1 MTETQLKQHPVILTR
16 TGAVNQRL
24 ALRFS
29 KLGFRTFA
37 WPAFTIR
44 LPEDE
49 TPVVKRFSDLS
60 DIAAGESGLG
70 GRGGSLGGSL
80 ALSRDACHGGRG
92 NRAGCPR
99 GLG

>member
-44 LPEDE
+44 LPE
-49 TPVVKRFSDLS
+49 RSCCG
-60 DIAAGESGLG
+60 AGYSSPGPRLIP
-70 GRGGSLGGSL
+70 
-80 ALSRDACHGGRG
+80 SRDWAR
-92 NRAGCPR
+92 RAFPC
-99 GLG
+99 

>member
-44 LPEDE
+44 LP
-49 TPVVKRFSDLS
+49 
-60 DIAAGESGLG
+60 G
-70 GRGGSLGGSL
+70 GR
-80 ALSRDACHGGRG
+80 DARCEAFFRPFGY
-92 NRAGCPR
+92 
-99 GLG
+99 

>member
-49 TPVVKRFSDLS
+49 TPAYRQQSGYRPA
-60 DIAAGESGLG
+60 AAGQ
-70 GRGGSLGGSL
+70 RRPPF
-80 ALSRDACHGGRG
+80 AAHRHARRHKPAR
-92 NRAGCPR
+92 NRPIR
-99 GLG
+99 

>member
-60 DIAAGESGLG
+60 DIDLVLLVSPA
-70 GRGGSLGGSL
+70 SLGGSL